1 MVHDNTVFKNSSWG
15 RTRGPKALSGTNA
28 QGVTDIGTAAAAKT
42 AHEHATNNAGIY
54 KTQNQRFLHLTTDA
68 SGVLANIWVYMHA
81 SGLWAEF
88 KVGGAS
94 VTMGNSEYKVVE
106 IDGVDLVAFNITT
119 ELFAAASTF

>member
-1 MVHDNTVFKNSSWG
+1 MAHDNTIFKSSSWG
-15 RTRGPKALSGTNA
+15 RTRGPKSLSGTNA
-28 QGVTDIGTAAAAKT
+28 LGVTDIGSVANAKT
-42 AHEHATNNAGIY
+42 AHDAGNVGVY
-54 KTQNQRFLHLTTDA
+54 KTQNQRFLHLTTDDDGA
-68 SGVLANIWVYMHA
+68 LANIWVYMHA